1 MDYLD
6 NLIIMPT
13 DKLELYKTKE
23 GDKMTEEQILQEIK
37 NIRLELKNIGSELK
51 KIGNDISSLTIQA
64 TTLNDIDSDLE
75 EILKEIKSQKT
86 KKN

>member
-1 MDYLD
+1 
-6 NLIIMPT
+6 MPT

-23 GDKMTEEQILQEIK
+23 GDKMTEEQILQEMK

-51 KIGNDISSLTIQA
+51 KIRSDVSSMELHIMTLGDIET
-64 TTLNDIDSDLE
+64 DLE
-75 EILKEIKSQKT
+75 GILKEIKNRNT